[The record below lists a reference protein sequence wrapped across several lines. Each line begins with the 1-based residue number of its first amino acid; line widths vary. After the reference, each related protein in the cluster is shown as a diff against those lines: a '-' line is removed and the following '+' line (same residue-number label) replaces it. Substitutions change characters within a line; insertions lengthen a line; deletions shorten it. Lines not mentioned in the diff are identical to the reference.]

1 VSELLGL
8 GGKLRAGKDAVG
20 DYLAE
25 NKNFVKLGMSDALN
39 EALLKLDPWIPVV
52 GERVVEHWETEEESG
67 TKYYYEGDWLRYR
80 KFHELLGY
88 VEAKKNPEVRRL
100 LQVLGT
106 EVGREMIDPDVWVKI
121 AEAKIKKLWSE
132 GHNVVIT
139 AVRFPNELEMIARLG
154 GTTVWVE
161 RPEEARGVSEGVNGA
176 HASETSVSRDDF
188 DLTIDNTGT
197 LEDLYGWTD
206 AILDGLE
213 PRYTTQPYWGGT
225 WREHITPPYD
235 R

>member
-39 EALLKLDPWIPVV
+39 EALLKLDPWIEVPGGRENFSV
-52 GERVVEHWETEEESG
+52 
-67 TKYYYEGDWLRYR
+67 LQRYS
-80 KFHELLGY
+80 ELHDAVGY